1 MTYDSSSARKFRDT
15 MFAFNAAHPA
25 NPAHTIEALR
35 VGMEA
40 MSQANPPADDLAF
53 ESIDIG
59 GVAAVAI
66 MAPGASADRVIY
78 HFHGG
83 GWVAGSPASH
93 LGMLGELSRAA
104 KSQVIVLDH
113 SRAPEHPFP
122 ASYNESIR
130 GYEALR
136 ALGKPFAVTGD
147 SSGGGMVVNLL
158 AYASSKGHKDARA
171 ALLISPWADLTLTLP
186 SLTQLADRDPLVNV
200 SAMRDMVEAYVGDH
214 DLKDPRI
221 SPMFADMDGFP
232 PLLIHVGS
240 DEILLDDALEIDR
253 KVRAA
258 GGESHLEVW
267 PEMLHVWHIQTASL
281 PQAHDALQRA
291 GEFLLGYLQK

>member
-1 MTYDSSSARKFRDT
+1 MTYDSSSVRKLREA
-15 MFAFNAAHPA
+15 MFAFNAA
-25 NPAHTIEALR
+25 NPVNTIETLR

-40 MSQANPPADDLAF
+40 ISKENPPAADLTV
-53 ESIDIG
+53 ETIELG
-59 GVAAVAI
+59 GVAAEAI
-66 MAPGASADRVIY
+66 TAPGASRDRVIY

-113 SRAPEHPFP
+113 SKAPEHPFP
-122 ASYNESIR
+122 ASYGESIR

-136 ALGKPFAVTGD
+136 ALGKPFAISGD
-147 SSGGGMVVNLL
+147 SSGGGMALNLL
-158 AYASSKGHKDARA
+158 AYASSKGHNEARA
-171 ALLISPWADLTLTLP
+171 AVLISPWADLTLTLP
-186 SLTQLADRDPLVNV
+186 SLTQLADRDPLVNA
-200 SAMRDMVEAYVGDH
+200 SAMREMVEAYVGSH

-221 SPMFADMDGFP
+221 SPLFADMHGFP
-232 PLLIHVGS
+232 PMLIHVGS
-240 DEILLDDALEIDR
+240 DEILLDDAIEIDR

-267 PEMLHVWHIQTASL
+267 PEMLHVWHIQTGSL

-291 GEFLLGYLQK
+291 GEFLIGHFEK

>member
-1 MTYDSSSARKFRDT
+1 MTYDSSSIRKLRDA
-15 MFAFNAAHPA
+15 MFAFDFAHPVQ
-25 NPAHTIEALR
+25 TIETLR

-40 MSQANPPADDLAF
+40 ISQQNPPQADLIVETTDL
-53 ESIDIG
+53 G
-59 GVAAVAI
+59 GVPAVAI
-66 MAPGASADRVIY
+66 TAPGASKDRVIY

-113 SRAPEHPFP
+113 SKAPEHPFP
-122 ASYNESIR
+122 ASYDESIR

-147 SSGGGMVVNLL
+147 SSGGGMALNVLV
-158 AYASSKGHKDARA
+158 YAASKGHKDTRA

-186 SLTQLADRDPLVNV
+186 SLTQLAHRDPMVNV
-200 SAMRDMVEAYVGDH
+200 NGMRDMVAAYAGNH
-214 DLKDPRI
+214 DLKDPLI
-221 SPMFADMDGFP
+221 SPLFADMRGFP
-232 PLLIHVGS
+232 PVLIHVGS
-240 DEILLDDALEIDR
+240 DEVLLDDALEIDR

-291 GEFLLGYLQK
+291 GEFLFGHLDS

>member
-1 MTYDSSSARKFRDT
+1 MTYDTSASRKLRDA
-15 MFAFNAAHPA
+15 MFAFNMAHPVQ
-25 NPAHTIEALR
+25 TIETLR

-40 MSQANPPADDLAF
+40 FPEANPPAADLTV
-53 ESIDIG
+53 EPIELD

-66 MAPGASADRVIY
+66 TAPGASNDRVIF

-93 LGMLGELSRAA
+93 LGMLGELSRTANA
-104 KSQVIVLDH
+104 QVIVLDH
-113 SRAPEHPFP
+113 AKAPEHPFP
-122 ASYNESIR
+122 ASYDESIR
-130 GYEALR
+130 AYEAVR

-147 SSGGGMVVNLL
+147 SSGGGMALNVL
-158 AYASSKGHKDARA
+158 AYASSQGHKDARA

-186 SLTQLADRDPLVNV
+186 SLTQLAARDPMVNP
-200 SAMRDMVEAYVGDH
+200 SAMREMVVAYAGAH

-221 SPMFADMDGFP
+221 SPLFADMHGFP

-240 DEILLDDALEIDR
+240 DEVLLDDALEIDR

-267 PEMLHVWHIQTASL
+267 PEMLHVWHIQTATL

-291 GEFLLGYLQK
+291 GEFLSAHLEK

>member
-1 MTYDSSSARKFRDT
+1 MTMTYDTSASRKLRDA
-15 MFAFNAAHPA
+15 MFAFNMAHPVQ
-25 NPAHTIEALR
+25 TIETLR

-40 MSQANPPADDLAF
+40 FPEANPPAADLTV
-53 ESIDIG
+53 EPIELD

-66 MAPGASADRVIY
+66 TAPGASNDRVIF

-93 LGMLGELSRAA
+93 LGMLGELSRTANA
-104 KSQVIVLDH
+104 QVIVLDH
-113 SRAPEHPFP
+113 AKAPEHPFP
-122 ASYNESIR
+122 ASYDESIR
-130 GYEALR
+130 AYEAVR

-147 SSGGGMVVNLL
+147 SSGGGMALNVL
-158 AYASSKGHKDARA
+158 AYASSQGHKDARA

-186 SLTQLADRDPLVNV
+186 SLTQLAARDPMVNP
-200 SAMRDMVEAYVGDH
+200 SAMREMVVAYAGAH

-221 SPMFADMDGFP
+221 SPLFADMHGFP

-240 DEILLDDALEIDR
+240 DEVLLDDALEIDR

-267 PEMLHVWHIQTASL
+267 PEMLHVWHIQTATL

-291 GEFLLGYLQK
+291 GEFLSAHLEK

>member
-1 MTYDSSSARKFRDT
+1 MTYDSSAVRALRDA
-15 MFAFNAAHPA
+15 MFAYNLAHPVR
-25 NPAHTIEALR
+25 TIETLR
-35 VGMEA
+35 ADMEA
-40 MSQANPPADDLAF
+40 ISRANPPAADLTV
-53 ESIDIG
+53 EPTELG

-66 MAPGASADRVIY
+66 TAPGASKDRVIY

-113 SRAPEHPFP
+113 SKAPEHSFP
-122 ASYNESIR
+122 ASYDESIR
-130 GYEALR
+130 GYEAVR

-147 SSGGGMVVNLL
+147 SSGGGMVLNLL

-186 SLTQLADRDPLVNV
+186 SLTQLADRDPLVDA
-200 SAMRDMVEAYVGDH
+200 SGMREMVKAYAGNH
-214 DLKDPRI
+214 DLRDPRI
-221 SPMFADMDGFP
+221 SPMFADMHGFP
-232 PLLIHVGS
+232 PLLLHVGS
-240 DEILLDDALEIDR
+240 DEVLLDDALEIDR
-253 KVRAA
+253 RVRAA
-258 GGESHLEVW
+258 GGESSLEVW
-267 PEMLHVWHIQTASL
+267 PEMLHVWHIQTGAL

-291 GEFLLGYLQK
+291 GEFLIGHFEK

>member
-1 MTYDSSSARKFRDT
+1 MTYDSSSIRKLRDA
-15 MFAFNAAHPA
+15 MFAFDFAHPVQ
-25 NPAHTIEALR
+25 TIETLR

-40 MSQANPPADDLAF
+40 ISQANPPAADLVV
-53 ESIDIG
+53 ETIDLG

-66 MAPGASADRVIY
+66 TAPGASKDRVIY

-113 SRAPEHPFP
+113 SKAPEHPFP
-122 ASYNESIR
+122 ASYDESIR

-147 SSGGGMVVNLL
+147 SSGGGMALNVL
-158 AYASSKGHKDARA
+158 AYAASKGHKDVRA
-171 ALLISPWADLTLTLP
+171 ALLISPWADLTLKLP
-186 SLTQLADRDPLVNV
+186 SLTQLAHRDPMVNV
-200 SAMRDMVEAYVGDH
+200 SGMRDMVEAYAGNY
-214 DLKDPRI
+214 DLKDPLI
-221 SPMFADMDGFP
+221 SPLFADMHGFP

-240 DEILLDDALEIDR
+240 DEVLLDDALEIDR

-281 PQAHDALQRA
+281 SQAHDALQRA
-291 GEFLLGYLQK
+291 GEFLLGHLAD

>member
-1 MTYDSSSARKFRDT
+1 MAYDSSSVRKLRDA
-15 MFAFNAAHPA
+15 MLAFNAAQHSVS
-25 NPAHTIEALR
+25 TIETLR

-40 MSQANPPADDLAF
+40 IAQANPPAADLTV
-53 ESIDIG
+53 EPTELG

-66 MAPGASADRVIY
+66 MAPGASKDRVIY
-78 HFHGG
+78 HLHGG
-83 GWVAGSPASH
+83 GWVAGSPATH

-113 SRAPEHPFP
+113 SRAPEYPFP
-122 ASYNESIR
+122 ASYDESIR
-130 GYEALR
+130 GYEAVR

-147 SSGGGMVVNLL
+147 SSGGGMVLNVL

-186 SLTQLADRDPLVNV
+186 SLTQLAHRDPMVNA
-200 SAMRDMVEAYVGDH
+200 SAMREMVEAYAGNH

-221 SPMFADMDGFP
+221 SPLFADMHGFP

-240 DEILLDDALEIDR
+240 EVLLDDALEIDR

-291 GEFLLGYLQK
+291 GEFLIGHLEK

>member
-1 MTYDSSSARKFRDT
+1 MTYDSSAARKLRDE
-15 MFAFNAAHPA
+15 MFAFNVAHPV
-25 NPAHTIEALR
+25 NTIETLR

-40 MSQANPPADDLAF
+40 ISQLNPPAVDLIV
-53 ESIDIG
+53 ETIELG
-59 GVAAVAI
+59 GVAAEVI
-66 MAPGASADRVIY
+66 TAPGASKDRVIY

-83 GWVAGSPASH
+83 GWVAGSPSSH

-113 SRAPEHPFP
+113 SKAPEHPFP
-122 ASYNESIR
+122 ASYDESIR

-136 ALGKPFAVTGD
+136 ALGKPFAISGD
-147 SSGGGMVVNLL
+147 SSGGGMALNLL

-186 SLTQLADRDPLVNV
+186 SLTQLAERDPMVNA
-200 SAMRDMVEAYVGDH
+200 SAMREMVEAYVGNH

-221 SPMFADMDGFP
+221 SPLFADMHGFP

-240 DEILLDDALEIDR
+240 DEILLDDAIEIDR

-267 PEMLHVWHIQTASL
+267 PEMLHVWHIQTATL

-291 GEFLLGYLQK
+291 GEFLNGHLQK

>member
-1 MTYDSSSARKFRDT
+1 MTAHAAPSRNRGGAMS
-15 MFAFNAAHPA
+15 AFNMAP
-25 NPAHTIEALR
+25 PVQTLGTLPC
-35 VGMEA
+35 GMEA
-40 MSQANPPADDLAF
+40 CPAANPPAAHLTV
-53 ESIDIG
+53 EPIGLG

-66 MAPGASADRVIY
+66 TAPGASNDRVIF

-93 LGMLGELSRAA
+93 LGMPGELSRTAHA
-104 KSQVIVLDH
+104 QVIVLDH
-113 SRAPEHPFP
+113 AKAPEHPFP
-122 ASYNESIR
+122 ASYDESIR
-130 GYEALR
+130 AYEAVR

-147 SSGGGMVVNLL
+147 SSGGGMALNVL
-158 AYASSKGHKDARA
+158 AYASSQGHKDARA

-186 SLTQLADRDPLVNV
+186 SLTQLAARDPMVNP
-200 SAMRDMVEAYVGDH
+200 SAMREMVVAYAGAH

-221 SPMFADMDGFP
+221 SPLFADMHGFP

-240 DEILLDDALEIDR
+240 DEVLLDDALEIDR

-267 PEMLHVWHIQTASL
+267 PEMLPVWHIQTAPL

-291 GEFLLGYLQK
+291 GEFLSAHPEQ

>member
-1 MTYDSSSARKFRDT
+1 MAYDSSSIHNLCNA
-15 MFAFNAAHPA
+15 MFAFNVAHPVQ
-25 NPAHTIEALR
+25 TIQTLR

-40 MSQANPPADDLAF
+40 ISQANPPADDLTV
-53 ESIDIG
+53 EPMELG

-66 MAPGASADRVIY
+66 IAPGASRDRVIY

-113 SRAPEHPFP
+113 SKAPEHPFP
-122 ASYNESIR
+122 ASYDESIR

-136 ALGKPFAVTGD
+136 EHGRPFAVSGD
-147 SSGGGMVVNLL
+147 SSGGGMALNVL
-158 AYASSKGHKDARA
+158 AHASSKGHKDARA

-186 SLTQLADRDPLVNV
+186 SLTQLADRDPLVNA
-200 SAMRDMVEAYVGDH
+200 SAMRGMVEAYVGDH

-221 SPMFADMDGFP
+221 SPMFADMHGFP

-240 DEILLDDALEIDR
+240 DEVLLDDALEIDR
-253 KVRAA
+253 NVRAA
-258 GGESHLEVW
+258 GGESRLEVW
-267 PEMLHVWHIQTASL
+267 PEMLHVWHIQTSSL
-281 PQAHDALQRA
+281 PQAHEALQRA
-291 GEFLLGYLQK
+291 GEFLLGHLQK

>member
-1 MTYDSSSARKFRDT
+1 MTYDSSPVRKLRDA
-15 MFAFNAAHPA
+15 MFALNRAHPIG
-25 NPAHTIEALR
+25 TIEALR
-35 VGMEA
+35 AAMEA
-40 MSQANPPADDLAF
+40 IPQANPPAADLTVEPTAL
-53 ESIDIG
+53 G
-59 GVAAVAI
+59 GVSAVAI
-66 MAPGASADRVIY
+66 TAPGASTDRVIY
-78 HFHGG
+78 HLHGG

-122 ASYNESIR
+122 ASYDESIR

-136 ALGKPFAVTGD
+136 AQGKPFAVTGD
-147 SSGGGMVVNLL
+147 SSGGGMALNVL

-171 ALLISPWADLTLTLP
+171 AILISPWADLTLTLP
-186 SLTQLADRDPLVNV
+186 SLTQLAKRDPMVNAD
-200 SAMRDMVEAYVGDH
+200 AMRGMVEAYAGNH

-221 SPMFADMDGFP
+221 SPMFADMHDFP

-240 DEILLDDALEIDR
+240 DEVLLDDALEIDR

-267 PEMLHVWHIQTASL
+267 PEMPHVWHIQTASL

-291 GEFLLGYLQK
+291 GEFLIMHLER